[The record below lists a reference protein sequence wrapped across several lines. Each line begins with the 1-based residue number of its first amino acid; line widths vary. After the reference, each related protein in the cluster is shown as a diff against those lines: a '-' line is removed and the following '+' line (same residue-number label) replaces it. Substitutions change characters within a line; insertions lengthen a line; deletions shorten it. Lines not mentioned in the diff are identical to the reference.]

1 MAKEKEPTKAEI
13 LKIVEDAKEDLE
25 KVPSPKLKK
34 PFVGFVA
41 FIREQGIV
49 GLAIGFVMGVQV
61 KALVDQFVFSF
72 VNPILGLAIP
82 GGGSLLEKNF
92 TITFNGNTQKFTWG
106 LFVYQLI
113 TFVAVAAIIYFTF
126 KFLKLDKL
134 DKKKDK

>member
-1 MAKEKEPTKAEI
+1 MTKEKEPTKAEI

-25 KVPSPKLKK
+25 KIPPSKLKK
-34 PFVGFVA
+34 PFGGFIT

-92 TITFNGNTQKFTWG
+92 TVTFNGNTQKFTWG
-106 LFVYQLI
+106 LFVYQMI
-113 TFVAVAAIIYFTF
+113 TFVVVAAIIYFTF

-134 DKKKDK
+134 DKKKE